1 MMNDVMPSIVQMD
14 AEELQKLVTE
24 VKETVATVIELPGK
38 TKERTKAKT
47 FGSLDMWNIRRNFK
61 SANDL
66 MRRW

>member
-1 MMNDVMPSIVQMD
+1 MTNHVMPSIIRMD

-24 VKETVATVIELPGK
+24 VRETVATVIQLPK
-38 TKERTKAKT
+38 TEEKT

-66 MRRW
+66 MRRS

>member
-24 VKETVATVIELPGK
+24 VKETVATVIELPGTKAK
-38 TKERTKAKT
+38 TKEKT

-66 MRRW
+66 MRRR